1 MASKWDA
8 ANYDLGVDYGG
19 VNTDYTSGNI
29 FGGAAPS
36 FDWGAGDTTD
46 WYQTPQIDRTGA
58 YDLPGL
64 SGTGALRSSG
74 ESRDERSPVW
84 MKALESALGYKT
96 YGSSSTAP
104 GRQKRS
110 KRAGVGGGEIAAQG
124 RGYTVYQ
131 PGPTQK
137 TETRS
142 RQSSGLG
149 STLGTLAGIGV
160 SMIPGVGQA
169 AAAAAPMIG
178 RTVGGFFG

>member
-1 MASKWDA
+1 MANTWDKA
-8 ANYDLGVDYGG
+8 DYDLGVDY
-19 VNTDYTSGNI
+19 SGNV
-29 FGGAAPS
+29 FGGSAPS
-36 FDWGAGDTTD
+36 FNWGAGDTTD

-96 YGSSSTAP
+96 YGSSNTAP
-104 GRQKRS
+104 SRQQRS

-149 STLGTLAGIGV
+149 QTIGTLAGVGLSFVPGIG
-160 SMIPGVGQA
+160 PT
-169 AAAAAPMIG
+169 AAAAAPKVLGTIG
-178 RTVGGFFG
+178 SFFG